1 MKKTY
6 NIEGAP
12 KAIGPY
18 SHAVSA
24 DGLFFLS
31 GQIPIVPETGNI
43 EDTTIE
49 GQTEQVLKNIGT
61 VLKGLGL
68 DYADVVKT
76 TVFLTDM
83 NDFAKVNAV
92 YGKYFTA
99 DFPARSAV
107 QVGALPKGA
116 LVEIE
121 LIAQK

>member
-121 LIAQK
+121 LVAQK

>member
-43 EDTTIE
+43 EETTIE
-49 GQTEQVLKNIGT
+49 GQTEQVLKNIGV
-61 VLKGLGL
+61 VLSGLGL

-121 LIAQK
+121 LVAQK